1 MKSAIAW
8 FANNHIAANLLLV
21 LIVLSGLVAIPNM
34 PQKSF
39 PDIDVPIINV
49 TVAYLGAAP
58 EEVEQ
63 GVCIRVE
70 EELEGIDG
78 IEKIS
83 SGAYEGACRVTI
95 ELFEDADSSLALDE
109 VKSRIDAIITFPVET
124 EKPVIS
130 LLSPVR
136 PVMEL
141 SITGPNDEKML
152 KVLGQQVR
160 DEIAALPG
168 VTQVSLQN
176 TRSYEISIE
185 VSEASLQRNGLSFQ
199 QVAQIIRVRSLDL
212 PGGSIKTEGGE
223 ILLRTQGQVYWGHD
237 FEQLVLLTRADGTRV
252 YLSDVATVIDGFE
265 DTDQSLRF
273 DGKPAALIRVSRVGN
288 QDILEI
294 TGAVIA
300 YLEEA
305 PARLPEGVKLTVW
318 NDGSQLLRGRLDTL
332 LNSARQGFLMVL
344 ILLALFLRPR
354 LAFWVS
360 VGVPVAFL
368 GALFL
373 ISVLGL
379 SIDGISL
386 FGFILVLG
394 IVVDDA
400 IVVGENVYSEQKKS
414 GKLLEGS
421 VIGTQ
426 QVSVP
431 VIFGVLTTMT
441 AFMPLL
447 LGPGTMGQIFGVV
460 ATVVMACLTFSLI
473 ESQLVLPAHL
483 GHRSVQSAAG
493 EIGMLMIPIVA
504 ILALGF
510 SNDFRSYVGFVIA
523 AFTLIYALY
532 AAGIWGRLAQ
542 RLIEAQ
548 SRFSERIEHLIYKQF
563 RLVVIRVV
571 AARYLTV
578 AIAFVALMSSIGIVA
593 SGRLPFSFFPPL
605 ESDQAIAKL
614 TMPLGTPAEVTQ
626 EVILKLER
634 AAQQLE
640 RELTAEYPDAPPVTH
655 ILAAVGNQPSS
666 AGGGG
671 PPNTQSGS
679 TGGGHLGEVTLQ
691 LVPSE
696 KRAVKTREVANR
708 WRNLTGAI
716 PDAVELKFNTS
727 LFTVGN
733 AIDIQLAG
741 DNVDDLRT
749 AAEKIRLRLAEY
761 PGVIDIT
768 DSFRAGK
775 QEVKLDISPSGE
787 ALGLS
792 LADLARQ
799 VRQAFYGEEIQ
810 RIQRGRDDVRVMV
823 RYTEEERKTL
833 SSLNQMRIRTP
844 EGSEVPFAKVASAE
858 LGRGFS
864 SINRSE
870 RQRVVNVVADVD
882 RTQITANEVIADFG
896 AGKIQKILRDYPRVT
911 YSLEGEQRE
920 QSEAA
925 DSLLPMFGIALFI
938 IYALLAI
945 PLRSY
950 AQPLIIMSVIPFA
963 FVGAIWGHQI
973 MKTFD
978 LVAGLAMMSVMGF
991 IAASGV
997 VVNSSLILVH
1007 NVNRRI
1013 ESGMDMRHAV
1023 AEAAVSRCRPIVLTS
1038 MTTFVGLTPLM
1049 FNKSVQAQFLV
1060 PMATSLAF
1068 GVLFATFVTL
1078 LVVPSG
1084 YMILEDIKLFAGR
1097 LLGSSESTEQDKT
1110 PALNQA
1116 LPEIEKVDV

>member
-1 MKSAIAW
+1 
-8 FANNHIAANLLLV
+8 
-21 LIVLSGLVAIPNM
+21 
-34 PQKSF
+34 
-39 PDIDVPIINV
+39 
-49 TVAYLGAAP
+49 
-58 EEVEQ
+58 
-63 GVCIRVE
+63 
-70 EELEGIDG
+70 
-78 IEKIS
+78 
-83 SGAYEGACRVTI
+83 
-95 ELFEDADSSLALDE
+95 
-109 VKSRIDAIITFPVET
+109 
-124 EKPVIS
+124 
-130 LLSPVR
+130 
-136 PVMEL
+136 
-141 SITGPNDEKML
+141 
-152 KVLGQQVR
+152 
-160 DEIAALPG
+160 
-168 VTQVSLQN
+168 
-176 TRSYEISIE
+176 
-185 VSEASLQRNGLSFQ
+185 
-199 QVAQIIRVRSLDL
+199 
-212 PGGSIKTEGGE
+212 
-223 ILLRTQGQVYWGHD
+223 
-237 FEQLVLLTRADGTRV
+237 
-252 YLSDVATVIDGFE
+252 
-265 DTDQSLRF
+265 
-273 DGKPAALIRVSRVGN
+273 
-288 QDILEI
+288 
-294 TGAVIA
+294 
-300 YLEEA
+300 
-305 PARLPEGVKLTVW
+305 
-318 NDGSQLLRGRLDTL
+318 
-332 LNSARQGFLMVL
+332 
-344 ILLALFLRPR
+344 
-354 LAFWVS
+354 
-360 VGVPVAFL
+360 
-368 GALFL
+368 
-373 ISVLGL
+373 
-379 SIDGISL
+379 
-386 FGFILVLG
+386 
-394 IVVDDA
+394 
-400 IVVGENVYSEQKKS
+400 
-414 GKLLEGS
+414 
-421 VIGTQ
+421 
-426 QVSVP
+426 
-431 VIFGVLTTMT
+431 
-441 AFMPLL
+441 
-447 LGPGTMGQIFGVV
+447 MGQIFGVV

-504 ILALGF
+504 IVALGF

-844 EGSEVPFAKVASAE
+844 EGAEVPFAKVASAE

-1084 YMILEDIKLFAGR
+1084 YMILEDLKSFAGR
-1097 LLGSSESTEQDKT
+1097 LLGSSESTELDKT

-1116 LPEIEKVDV
+1116 LPKIEKVDV